1 MSQKRR
7 CFIMSR
13 RRRKYVNTEAPE
25 VDLLDDD
32 FAENMHAFLRDLK
45 MRDRSPYTIKYY
57 EVELSKFMHTIED
70 MRLNTRLRTI
80 TDALIRDEYVRNMYE
95 ERRVKHASVAAS
107 LRALRAFFNWA
118 VNRGVI
124 EYSPM
129 DNVTIGDR
137 KTPTIEMFSRDQFRT
152 LFSQPDCKQFVGV

>member
-1 MSQKRR
+1 M
-7 CFIMSR
+7 MSR
-13 RRRKYVNTEAPE
+13 RRRNYVHTEASE

-80 TDALIRDEYVRNMYE
+80 TGDLIRDEYVRYMYE
-95 ERRVKHASVAAS
+95 DRRVKHASVAAS
-107 LRALRAFFNWA
+107 LRDLCAFFNCS
-118 VNRGVI
+118 VNRSII
-124 EYSPM
+124 ESRCM
-129 DNVTIGDR
+129 ENVCLG
-137 KTPTIEMFSRDQFRT
+137 E
-152 LFSQPDCKQFVGV
+152 